1 MCELISCKVTLFTD
15 VVSTLDLT
23 ILSQGTSI
31 AIFVPESKVGFRISR
46 NLSILKFNVSLLLLS
61 REKLKFD

>member
-1 MCELISCKVTLFTD
+1 MCELVSCKVFTD

-31 AIFVPESKVGFRISR
+31 AIFVPESKVGFRILR
-46 NLSILKFNVSLLLLS
+46 NLSILKFNVSWLTLLLS
-61 REKLKFD
+61 NVRAK